1 MRGTALFLKEV
12 DCDHEMKMHT
22 IFCIG
27 SIVYIKTR
35 RFLLKASG
43 RYSLSHRIRE
53 RIPNNLGRI
62 LHHYVVTDARCRPAY
77 LSRNSRIAVILVVKL
92 VHQNQLFRRNSCSH
106 AFAYDMP
113 AGGFHVVVR
122 KCCLPFSSLPMWDK
136 NLNATTF
143 PFLVFSVIIDILN
156 VPFQATFKCLFTHEP
171 ENVYP
176 EAKGF

>member
-53 RIPNNLGRI
+53 GIPNNLRRI
-62 LHHYVVTDARCRPAY
+62 LHENVVADAR
-77 LSRNSRIAVILVVKL
+77 SRSANLPCDSGIAVILVVKL
-92 VHQNQLFRRNSCSH
+92 VHQNQLFRRNSCCHGFISPESSVQ
-106 AFAYDMP
+106 AWQQVLLPDAARSSAAYRNEP
-113 AGGFHVVVR
+113 
-122 KCCLPFSSLPMWDK
+122 SLR
-136 NLNATTF
+136 A
-143 PFLVFSVIIDILN
+143 SIRRCIR
-156 VPFQATFKCLFTHEP
+156 
-171 ENVYP
+171 
-176 EAKGF
+176 